1 MNLRNAA
8 KLCIWALIGLTI
20 FSQESPVS
28 VARAQEQDNVPKA
41 SPEMQHLQRLYL
53 GTWDFTETYGK
64 TSFSPNGGSDV
75 GVYTSEPGPGGNS
88 ILNRFHSKGSVG
100 EFEGMLVMT
109 WDPKD
114 KAYKSYVFGNAS
126 PGCVT
131 QTGQFEGEDL
141 VFRSEF
147 ATEGMKLKMRNVTRL
162 AEAGKIVSEQFIGTE
177 GAAEKLLVRVEAKKR
192 Q

>member
-8 KLCIWALIGLTI
+8 KLCFWALIGLTI
-20 FSQESPVS
+20 FSQESPVG

-41 SPEMQHLQRLYL
+41 SPEMQHLQKLYL

-114 KAYKSYVFGNAS
+114 KAYKSYVFGNAF

-131 QTGQFEGEDL
+131 QTGQFEGEDGEIRHFL
-141 VFRSEF
+141 HRRRSHHQV
-147 ATEGMKLKMRNVTRL
+147 A
-162 AEAGKIVSEQFIGTE
+162 IVSVATALDHSEIVTLFGSDVAQAGTTAHDVHDYA
-177 GAAEKLLVRVEAKKR
+177 G
-192 Q
+192 